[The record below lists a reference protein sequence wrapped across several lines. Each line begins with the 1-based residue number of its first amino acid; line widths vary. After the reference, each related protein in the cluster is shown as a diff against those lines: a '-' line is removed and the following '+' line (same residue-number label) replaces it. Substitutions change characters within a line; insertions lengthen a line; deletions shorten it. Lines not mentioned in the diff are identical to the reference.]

1 MAQWRATSPNAPPKP
16 PNASAPSTAAY
27 APPTTGPSCPSPSV
41 RRGGRTNSS
50 PGHPARAAA
59 GPMGP
64 HARLPRPLLHQI
76 PPLLHH
82 PRRAA
87 SSSHR
92 PQPRPP
98 RPAHHRPT
106 PAHPRRRSP
115 RRRPL
120 ALPRPRPHAR
130 RGPAGR
136 RSDRQAVAVP
146 RPVRPAPKEFC
157 VTALVLTVDEAAER
171 LRVSRWTLYNL
182 IRSNQLRTVK
192 LGRRR
197 LVPVDALA
205 ECLDKLSEVAA

>member
-1 MAQWRATSPNAPPKP
+1 EPTSLPLR
-16 PNASAPSTAAY
+16 
-27 APPTTGPSCPSPSV
+27 V
-41 RRGGRTNSS
+41 
-50 PGHPARAAA
+50 
-59 GPMGP
+59 
-64 HARLPRPLLHQI
+64 PRPLAPQA

-82 PRRAA
+82 PRRPARRP
-87 SSSHR
+87 HR
-92 PQPRPP
+92 PQPHPP

-115 RRRPL
+115 RHRPL
-120 ALPRPRPHAR
+120 ALPRPRPHPR
-130 RGPAGR
+130 RSPAHR

-157 VTALVLTVDEAAER
+157 VTDLVLTVDEAAER